1 MGGVAKNILVKEGQ
15 VVKIGDVLI
24 ELDNEANLER
34 DKTLKKS
41 ILLKTNEQEIY
52 NKLNLEEQNMLL
64 NIKELDSQIL
74 SSLASLKEE
83 GAISKLEYLKQKLKL
98 QESESKFNQSQIQL
112 DRQNSIFQSELAD
125 LKGNFAQNM
134 VTLKNMSIRSPVN
147 GVVFDLKPTTSGYA
161 AQMTDTILKIVPL
174 GELEA
179 RVEIPSKD
187 IGFVSEGMDVD
198 ISIDSFPA
206 SDFGV
211 IKGKVSRIGSDA
223 LQTEQNSSFATFP
236 ASVKLDNQKLLLKD
250 KTSLDLKVGMSL
262 NANVKLRKVSY
273 LQLLLTTFKNKTDS
287 LKELQ

>member
-1 MGGVAKNILVKEGQ
+1 
-15 VVKIGDVLI
+15 
-24 ELDNEANLER
+24 
-34 DKTLKKS
+34 
-41 ILLKTNEQEIY
+41 
-52 NKLNLEEQNMLL
+52 
-64 NIKELDSQIL
+64 
-74 SSLASLKEE
+74 
-83 GAISKLEYLKQKLKL
+83 
-98 QESESKFNQSQIQL
+98 
-112 DRQNSIFQSELAD
+112 
-125 LKGNFAQNM
+125 
-134 VTLKNMSIRSPVN
+134 MSIRSPVN

-223 LQTEQNSSFATFP
+223 LQTEQSSSISTFP

>member
-1 MGGVAKNILVKEGQ
+1 M
-15 VVKIGDVLI
+15 KIFTLI
-24 ELDNEANLER
+24 RLFQ
-34 DKTLKKS
+34 KS
-41 ILLKTNEQEIY
+41 KGR
-52 NKLNLEEQNMLL
+52 
-64 NIKELDSQIL
+64 SP
-74 SSLASLKEE
+74 SP
-83 GAISKLEYLKQKLKL
+83 
-98 QESESKFNQSQIQL
+98 
-112 DRQNSIFQSELAD
+112 SELAD
-125 LKGNFAQNM
+125 LKGNFAQNK